1 MEEGLSNPS
10 LPVSDSSAS
19 SICSPTATDSGLDT
33 CSKTTSREDLSDL
46 DQCSSA
52 STAGAAVALAESG
65 STDAQVNVF
74 LMALHFQLRERHCI
88 SSALPDLFAAP
99 LSVQFEGQQAEPA
112 PSASVES
119 IPEVLEDKDS
129 ITEQSDSAS
138 VHDMDYV
145 NPRGVRFTQSTQR
158 DGRIQLN
165 VARRS

>member
-52 STAGAAVALAESG
+52 STAGAAVALAGTESG

-74 LMALHFQLRERHCI
+74 LMALHFQLRERHV
-88 SSALPDLFAAP
+88 LPNLFAAP